1 MQYQSMGRFIPKK
14 VLFCKQGIKKGDVRY
29 IVKTSRNSQ
38 EQKLPN
44 SSKTDRF
51 ETNIL
56 IHLDAAFNLARWLM
70 RHGPDA
76 EDVVQ
81 EACLRAFKYFD
92 SFHAND
98 GKAWLL
104 TIVRNTCY
112 SRFQQNKLQPMTSTL
127 EEESG
132 EAHFQQVSAREDP
145 EEILSKLQDVQYL
158 NRAIAA
164 LPIEFR
170 EVLILRELEDLPY
183 KTIADIA
190 SIPIGTVMSRL
201 SRARAL
207 LRQQFIE
214 NGIQS

>member
-1 MQYQSMGRFIPKK
+1 MPI
-14 VLFCKQGIKKGDVRY
+14 L
-29 IVKTSRNSQ
+29 N
-38 EQKLPN
+38 
-44 SSKTDRF
+44 KTDRF
-51 ETNIL
+51 EMNIL
-56 IHLDAAFNLARWLM
+56 VHLDAAFNLARWLM

-81 EACLRAFKYFD
+81 EACMRAFKYFD
-92 SFHAND
+92 SFHGND

-112 SRFQQNKLQPMTSTL
+112 SRFQQNKLQPVTSTL
-127 EEESG
+127 DEENGAAE
-132 EAHFQQVSAREDP
+132 FQQASTIEDP
-145 EEILSKLQDVQYL
+145 EEILSRLQDIQYL
-158 NRAIAA
+158 GQAIAA

-183 KTIADIA
+183 KSIADIV

-207 LRQQFIE
+207 LRQQLNESGFE
-214 NGIQS
+214 S